1 MMCSVTNRFYA
12 NASLHDDVIIRVSC
26 SFATDGFR
34 LGKNTHFK
42 KVFQGLFHF
51 PIVSLGD

>member
-26 SFATDGFR
+26 SFATDV
-34 LGKNTHFK
+34 KNTHFK